1 MTNALPLN
9 DPRLHICMIG
19 DRPIRGFPVIPHAR
33 ISSLLAGLVTGDHD
47 LTLFDPPEG
56 ENPLPAF
63 YEHAHYVGSLAVLYK
78 AVHETGWIEHTG
90 DWDWWTGL
98 TLRDGTKIGDGAF
111 VARPPENTEDEAEL
125 QRLEEEED
133 RIGHCDEFHVPAT
146 HDMHFPQVADPAT
159 QVYAGM
165 GVHLEMH
172 PINADHTVRKAIRVD
187 QIAIIHIGQR

>member
-1 MTNALPLN
+1 
-9 DPRLHICMIG
+9 MIG
-19 DRPIRGFPVIPHAR
+19 DRPTRGLVIPHPR

-63 YEHAHYVGSLAVLYK
+63 YEHAHYVGSLALLYK

-98 TLRDGTKIGDGAF
+98 TLRDGTKVGDGAF
-111 VARPPENTEDEAEL
+111 VCTPTNIEDYTDEDQIQAQEDA
-125 QRLEEEED
+125 ED
-133 RIGHCDEFHVPAT
+133 RIGHCDEFHVPSIA
-146 HDMHFPQVADPAT
+146 DFPQVADPTT

-172 PINADHTVRKAIRVD
+172 PINADHTVRKVIRVD
-187 QIAIIHIGQR
+187 QIATIHIGQR